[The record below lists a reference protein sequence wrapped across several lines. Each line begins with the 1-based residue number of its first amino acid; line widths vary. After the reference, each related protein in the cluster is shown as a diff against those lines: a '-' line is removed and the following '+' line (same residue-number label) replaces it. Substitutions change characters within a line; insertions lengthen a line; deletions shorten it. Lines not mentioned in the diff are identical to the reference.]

1 MVLSKCS
8 GLFFLSVSLDHALEC
23 ALEDTLE
30 LALENTLELVLQS
43 DPSLCELRL
52 FIGCSLDV
60 PSQCANVQ
68 STFLCVFIHSI
79 IRGCLCGLSLL
90 S

>member
-1 MVLSKCS
+1 MALSKCS

-23 ALEDTLE
+23 ALGNTLE
-30 LALENTLELVLQS
+30 LALENTLELAQS
-43 DPSLCELRL
+43 DPSLYELRL

-60 PSQCANVQ
+60 PSQCSVYV
-68 STFLCVFIHSI
+68 SMCFHSI